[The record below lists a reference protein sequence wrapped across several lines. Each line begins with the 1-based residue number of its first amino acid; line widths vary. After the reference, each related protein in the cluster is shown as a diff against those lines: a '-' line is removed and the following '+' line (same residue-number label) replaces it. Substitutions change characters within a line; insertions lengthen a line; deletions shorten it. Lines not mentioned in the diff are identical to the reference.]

1 MKIAEYTTIRRN
13 LAKYAKKAGFVC
25 VKHDT
30 GATFSI
36 WDTTMQ
42 YYTHKFITADHATRV
57 IMDEL
62 HMIEYAKHNSPKV
75 GA

>member
-1 MKIAEYTTIRRN
+1 MKIAKYPTIRRN

-36 WDTTMQ
+36 WDVAMG
-42 YYTHKFITADHATRV
+42 YYTHKFITADKAATV
-57 IMDEL
+57 IIDEL
-62 HMIEYAKHNSPKV
+62 YMMSNSPYN
-75 GA
+75 GG